1 MASLE
6 DLQAAMRARLSD
18 AGIAAAPG
26 VAARRDPGRA
36 PLSFAQ
42 RSVWEYQRHTPD
54 STAHNLCLAFTFTGE
69 VDGAALHRAFL
80 ALVRRHEVL
89 RTTYHSDPEGT
100 PYQRIHEDLPPRAES
115 LDLRGEPDADARL
128 RAVMAAA
135 GTEPFDLAAESS
147 LRLTF
152 VTLPADESGRPKTAV
167 VMALQHIVWDGMTLP
182 VLSRDLERAYVRAKE
197 RPGSETDFTPL
208 SLQIADFAE
217 WEQKRFTETDHADDI
232 RFWERQFAG
241 LEPLRL
247 PYDRQPGTVSERGG
261 RCDRTLSVA
270 ADKNL
275 RALST
280 TMRTPAFSV
289 FLAAYYLTL
298 QRITGQRELVIG
310 TAVANREESGME
322 SLIGNLSNSIA
333 LRIGAGDVPFADLV
347 ARVRAVT
354 DAAFGHRSFPY
365 DHIAAAARRVGGQ
378 TRPYESL
385 VLFLEQKIDGPQLPG
400 CSTTWELAEKGY
412 ALLPL
417 TVEAFLHA
425 DHTDVQIAYQVDLFD
440 EQTVVRIHEE
450 LDRILANAAAD
461 RQDKGHTSD

>member
-18 AGIAAAPG
+18 VGIAAAAG
-26 VAARRDPGRA
+26 VATRRDRGRA

-42 RSVWEYQRHTPD
+42 RTVWAYQRQTPE

-69 VDGAALHRAFL
+69 VDGPALRRAFL

-89 RTTYHSDPEGT
+89 RTTYHADPDGT
-100 PYQRIHEDLPPRAES
+100 PYQRIHKDLPPRVES
-115 LDLRGEPDADARL
+115 LDLRDEPAAGARL

-135 GTEPFDLAAESS
+135 GTESFDLAAESS

-152 VTLPADESGRPKTAV
+152 VKLPPDDSGQPKTAV
-167 VMALQHIVWDGMTLP
+167 VMALQHIAWDGMTLP

-197 RPGSETDFTPL
+197 RPGSELDFAPL
-208 SLQIADFAE
+208 SLQVADFAE
-217 WEQKRFTETDHADDI
+217 WEQNRFVETDHADDI
-232 RFWERQFAG
+232 RFWERQFGG

-247 PYDRQPGTVSERGG
+247 PYDRQPDIVSERGG
-261 RCDRTLSVA
+261 RSDRTLSTA

-280 TMRTPAFSV
+280 TLRTPAFSV

-298 QRITGQRELVIG
+298 HRITGQRDILIG
-310 TAVANREESGME
+310 TAVANREEFGME
-322 SLIGNLSNSIA
+322 SLIGNFSNSIA
-333 LRIGAGDVPFADLV
+333 LRIGADDASFADLV
-347 ARVRAVT
+347 AHVRAVT
-354 DAAFGHRSFPY
+354 DAAFGHRNFPY
-365 DHIAAAARRVGGQ
+365 DRIAEAARQVGGPA
-378 TRPYESL
+378 RPYESL

-400 CSTTWELAEKGY
+400 CTTTWELAEKGY

-425 DHTDVQIAYQVDLFD
+425 DHTDVQIAYQIDLFD
-440 EQTVVRIHEE
+440 EQTVTRIHEE
-450 LDRILANAAAD
+450 LDRVLATAD
-461 RQDKGHTSD
+461 GQDRELEQ